1 MRSAF
6 ATRGKSGV
14 EMAWWH
20 MNNFPKHRFADV
32 MSFIDDRQTIV
43 LEDVLELLLALAS
56 GVIVEARQMCNNFR
70 FVSSLKFGM
79 ELRMFTRQLA
89 SAAKRTLK
97 RDPASFY
104 LLTVNRHPSI

>member
-6 ATRGKSGV
+6 ATRGNSGV

-32 MSFIDDRQTIV
+32 MSFIDDRQTFV
-43 LEDVLELLLALAS
+43 FEDVLELLLAR
-56 GVIVEARQMCNNFR
+56 GVLVEARQMCNNFR

-89 SAAKRTLK
+89 SA
-97 RDPASFY
+97 SFY
-104 LLTVNRHPSI
+104 LLTVNRHPFIENHLRIIAI

>member
-6 ATRGKSGV
+6 ATRGNSGV

-43 LEDVLELLLALAS
+43 LEDVLVTAAVLAR
-56 GVIVEARQMCNNFR
+56 GVIVEAR
-70 FVSSLKFGM
+70 
-79 ELRMFTRQLA
+79 
-89 SAAKRTLK
+89 
-97 RDPASFY
+97 
-104 LLTVNRHPSI
+104 